1 MCIKCHSSLS
11 NELILKHLKE
21 ELDSGAKNFSL
32 YNSTSISHLI
42 ISASGYNGCDI
53 RNKAITLLNKYNE
66 WLILNPSY
74 ILEESLSSQYLM
86 PMIER
91 IKNNKI
97 DHNDTDL
104 EDYLRTIFNN

>member
-11 NELILKHLKE
+11 NEIILTDLIK
-21 ELDSGAKNFSL
+21 ELDSGEKNFPI
-32 YNSTSISHLI
+32 YNSTSISHII

-53 RNKAITLLNKYNE
+53 INKAITLLNKYNE

-74 ILEESLSSQYLM
+74 ILHESLSSQYLI

-91 IKNNKI
+91 IKKNKI
-97 DHNDTDL
+97 SHNDTDL
-104 EDYLRTIFNN
+104 EEYFKNYI